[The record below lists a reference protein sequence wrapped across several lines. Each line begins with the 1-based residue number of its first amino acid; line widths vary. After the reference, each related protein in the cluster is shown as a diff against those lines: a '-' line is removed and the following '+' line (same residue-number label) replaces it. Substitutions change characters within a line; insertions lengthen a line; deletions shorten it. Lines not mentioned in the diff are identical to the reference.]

1 MVTARVA
8 VVPHDSELI
17 FGTFLV
23 ALASWRAARCA
34 VAIAD
39 RVVAIPLAG
48 MRGHRGQSQRAT
60 SCIAQKASFAWDIPI
75 ATRWGSLDIDAA
87 LLIWFAW
94 MALAIVGVRIQF
106 HLAQGELRLRPTT
119 GSDGFVL
126 SADRLPARSARSSSA
141 YLASLCMPPF
151 HPRTCSHYSPLWLT
165 HIRACFVLAVGRR
178 ARVAGACLQCYA
190 RMHVGRLQ

>member
-1 MVTARVA
+1 VVTARVA

-60 SCIAQKASFAWDIPI
+60 SCIAQKASFAWDIPLRR
-75 ATRWGSLDIDAA
+75 AGARSTSTLRCSSGSLGWRWQ
-87 LLIWFAW
+87 LLACVFNSIWRMVSF
-94 MALAIVGVRIQF
+94 GCDPPPVRMV
-106 HLAQGELRLRPTT
+106 
-119 GSDGFVL
+119 S
-126 SADRLPARSARSSSA
+126 
-141 YLASLCMPPF
+141 C
-151 HPRTCSHYSPLWLT
+151 
-165 HIRACFVLAVGRR
+165 
-178 ARVAGACLQCYA
+178 
-190 RMHVGRLQ
+190 